1 MFGIS
6 ETELVLIVLFGFL
19 LFGPDK
25 LPGMGRTIGRMLKQ
39 FREAQ
44 EDFTE
49 VVQNEVMDPFHDAV
63 NQGSNED
70 AQKEAEKRTHALDL
84 DADDDDAAEPAAKRE
99 TFAERRARLEKEKR
113 EKEEREKREKE
124 AREAEAHKK
133 ETAGAASATGAGAAA
148 DGADG
153 SAADSAAA
161 DSDEAAGTNA
171 GTDAGADAGTDTATA
186 NDTAAARAAQP
197 SAEQNSNAAEP
208 AAAAAPVHE
217 PQPVPTSAQALYQLK
232 PHSTYAESAAAKE
245 EYTPQLETPAVEPA
259 HTHAPKEDSSCQ

>member
-133 ETAGAASATGAGAAA
+133 EAAGAAA

-161 DSDEAAGTNA
+161 DSDKAAGTNA
-171 GTDAGADAGTDTATA
+171 GTDAAADAGTDAATA
-186 NDTAAARAAQP
+186 NDAAAARAAQP
-197 SAEQNSNAAEP
+197 SAEQNSNAAEH

-217 PQPVPTSAQALYQLK
+217 PQPAPTSAQALYQLK

-245 EYTPQLETPAVEPA
+245 EYTPQLETPAAEPA

>member
-133 ETAGAASATGAGAAA
+133 EAAGAASATGAGA
-148 DGADG
+148 
-153 SAADSAAA
+153 AADSAAA
-161 DSDEAAGTNA
+161 DSDEAAGTDA
-171 GTDAGADAGTDTATA
+171 GTDAGADAGTDAATA

-197 SAEQNSNAAEP
+197 SAEQNSNAAEH

-217 PQPVPTSAQALYQLK
+217 PQPAPTSAQALYQLK

-245 EYTPQLETPAVEPA
+245 EYTPQLETPAAEPA

>member
-171 GTDAGADAGTDTATA
+171 GTDAATA

-232 PHSTYAESAAAKE
+232 PHSTYAESTAAKE

>member
-133 ETAGAASATGAGAAA
+133 EAAGAAA

-161 DSDEAAGTNA
+161 DSDKAAGTNA
-171 GTDAGADAGTDTATA
+171 GTDAAADAGTDAATA
-186 NDTAAARAAQP
+186 NDAAAARAAQP

-217 PQPVPTSAQALYQLK
+217 PQPAPTSAQALYQLK

-245 EYTPQLETPAVEPA
+245 EYTPQLETPAAEPA
-259 HTHAPKEDSSCQ
+259 HTNAPKEDSSCQ

>member
-133 ETAGAASATGAGAAA
+133 EAAGAASATGAGA
-148 DGADG
+148 
-153 SAADSAAA
+153 AADSAAA

-217 PQPVPTSAQALYQLK
+217 PQPAPTSAQALYQLK

-245 EYTPQLETPAVEPA
+245 EYTPQLETPAAEPA
-259 HTHAPKEDSSCQ
+259 HTYAPKEDSSCQ

>member
-1 MFGIS
+1 VFGIS

-133 ETAGAASATGAGAAA
+133 EAAGAAA

-161 DSDEAAGTNA
+161 DSDKAAGTNA
-171 GTDAGADAGTDTATA
+171 GTDAAADAGTDAATA
-186 NDTAAARAAQP
+186 NDAAAARAAQP
-197 SAEQNSNAAEP
+197 SAEQNSNAAEH

-217 PQPVPTSAQALYQLK
+217 PQPAPTSAQALYQLK

-245 EYTPQLETPAVEPA
+245 EYTPQLETPAAEPA

>member
-133 ETAGAASATGAGAAA
+133 EAAGAASATGAGA
-148 DGADG
+148 
-153 SAADSAAA
+153 AADSAAA
-161 DSDEAAGTNA
+161 DSDEAAGTDA

-197 SAEQNSNAAEP
+197 SAEQNSNAAEH

-217 PQPVPTSAQALYQLK
+217 PQPAPTSAQALYQLK

-245 EYTPQLETPAVEPA
+245 EYTPQLETPAAEPA

>member
-70 AQKEAEKRTHALDL
+70 AQKEAVKRTHALDL

-113 EKEEREKREKE
+113 EKEEHEKREKE

-133 ETAGAASATGAGAAA
+133 EAAAADGAGAAA

-161 DSDEAAGTNA
+161 DSGESA
-171 GTDAGADAGTDTATA
+171 GTDAGADAATA
-186 NDTAAARAAQP
+186 SDAAAARAAQP
-197 SAEQNSNAAEP
+197 SAEQDSNAPEPTDEPTDEP
-208 AAAAAPVHE
+208 AAAAAPAHE
-217 PQPVPTSAQALYQLK
+217 PEPAPTSAQALYQLK

-245 EYTPQLETPAVEPA
+245 EYTPQLETSAAEPA
-259 HTHAPKEDSSCQ
+259 HTNAPKEDSSCQ

>member
-133 ETAGAASATGAGAAA
+133 EAAGAAA

-161 DSDEAAGTNA
+161 DSDKAAGTNA
-171 GTDAGADAGTDTATA
+171 GTDAGADAGTDAATA

-208 AAAAAPVHE
+208 ATAAVLAHE
-217 PQPVPTSAQALYQLK
+217 PEPAPTSAQALYQLK

-245 EYTPQLETPAVEPA
+245 EYTPELETPAAEPA

>member
-84 DADDDDAAEPAAKRE
+84 DADDEDAAEPAAKRE

-133 ETAGAASATGAGAAA
+133 EAAGAASATGAGAAA
-148 DGADG
+148 D
-153 SAADSAAA
+153 
-161 DSDEAAGTNA
+161 SDEAAGTDA

-197 SAEQNSNAAEP
+197 SAEQNSNAAEH

-217 PQPVPTSAQALYQLK
+217 PQPAPTSAQALYQLK

-245 EYTPQLETPAVEPA
+245 EYTPQLETPAAEPA

>member
-133 ETAGAASATGAGAAA
+133 EAAGAAADGAGAAADGAGAAA

-171 GTDAGADAGTDTATA
+171 GTDAATA

-232 PHSTYAESAAAKE
+232 PHSTYAESTAAKE

>member
-70 AQKEAEKRTHALDL
+70 AQKEAAKRTHALDL

-99 TFAERRARLEKEKR
+99 TFAERRARLDKEKR

-133 ETAGAASATGAGAAA
+133 EAAAADGAGAAA

-161 DSDEAAGTNA
+161 DSGESA
-171 GTDAGADAGTDTATA
+171 GTDAGADAATA
-186 NDTAAARAAQP
+186 SDAATVSDAAAARAAQP
-197 SAEQNSNAAEP
+197 SAEQDSNAPEP
-208 AAAAAPVHE
+208 ADAAAPAHE
-217 PQPVPTSAQALYQLK
+217 PEPAPTSAQALYQLK

-245 EYTPQLETPAVEPA
+245 EYTPQLETPAAEPA
-259 HTHAPKEDSSCQ
+259 HTNAPKEDSSCQ

>member
-133 ETAGAASATGAGAAA
+133 EAAGAAA

-161 DSDEAAGTNA
+161 DSDKAAGTNA
-171 GTDAGADAGTDTATA
+171 GTDAGADAGTDAATA

-217 PQPVPTSAQALYQLK
+217 PQPAPTSAQALYQLK

-245 EYTPQLETPAVEPA
+245 EYTPQLETPAAEPA